1 MFLIIKQSNINVVLE
16 LRYDKWEERNIVE
29 NEKSSDGKII
39 LEILKMKAFKIS
51 ISDVRKVMFR

>member
-16 LRYDKWEERNIVE
+16 LRYEKWEERNIVE

>member
-1 MFLIIKQSNINVVLE
+1 LFLIIKQSNINVVLE
-16 LRYDKWEERNIVE
+16 LRYEKWEERNIVE

>member
-1 MFLIIKQSNINVVLE
+1 MFLIIKQSNINVALE
-16 LRYDKWEERNIVE
+16 LRYEKWEERNIVE

>member
-39 LEILKMKAFKIS
+39 VEILKMKAFKIS